1 MAMSEES
8 RKEFKEM
15 RMCLNRKISWRVV
28 GAVIGIFSIVAML
41 SFAAYSGGQGKQDQG
56 IRDNS
61 KNIDAI
67 TTCIKV
73 TENNVS
79 HIREQL
85 KEVKEDQRKSFE
97 AILEELKQIRENGGN

>member
-1 MAMSEES
+1 MTMSSES
-8 RKEFKEM
+8 MKEFKEI

-28 GAVIGIFSIVAML
+28 GAVIGCFSIVAML
-41 SFAAYSGGQGKQDQG
+41 SFTAYSGGQVKQDEA
-56 IRDNS
+56 IKDNS
-61 KNIDAI
+61 KNIDLI
-67 TTCIKV
+67 TTCIKI

-97 AILEELKQIRENGGN
+97 TILEELKQIRKNGGG